1 MLFEFHE
8 QRLPEAHV
16 VRIAVTGFDDELA
29 YLHWYDPGFEV
40 ASAQN
45 FGLNVMLSG
54 SSADCTTTNR
64 GEMRSAIE
72 SRGQTTRLASILQ
85 RKSKT

>member
-1 MLFEFHE
+1 VEM
-8 QRLPEAHV
+8 
-16 VRIAVTGFDDELA
+16 A

-40 ASAQN
+40 ASVQN

-64 GEMRSAIE
+64 GEIRSAIE